1 MRAEVDRV
9 IFFGL
14 GLKIKASRDLRK
26 KMARVFSWLGLKPK
40 LTLRRLKLKWK
51 SYGRMAD
58 SWVKPNDD
66 SGLGKAPTERAP
78 DVTTQGKALATS
90 ALSPQKD

>member
-1 MRAEVDRV
+1 MRAEVDWV

-66 SGLGKAPTERAP
+66 SGLGKR
-78 DVTTQGKALATS
+78 
-90 ALSPQKD
+90 